1 MKVYAF
7 DLMPWPYLDQPSYYP
22 DTNAAYDPLRGQQIY
37 ADHLDLMVLYEDYG
51 FDAICINEHHAKPYG
66 LMPSPNIIAAALTQR
81 TRKIKIGLLG
91 NLPALHAHPVRLAEE
106 VAMLD
111 VMSGGRIISGFV
123 RGVPQ
128 EYLAL
133 SIPLEQARERLEEAW
148 DVVVKAWTTREPFE
162 WHGKYFTYD
171 RVCIWPRPLQQPHP
185 PIVLPA
191 DSDEGLSLAAR
202 RHVPTGVAYRSN
214 ARAREVF
221 DRYRRFAKDHGWT
234 PTPDDCHLLRH
245 IYVGETNAK
254 AREEAEPHLDYFWG
268 KLLSYHRGSMKLMG
282 QSPPPRPEVVRSA
295 SELPL
300 YELDFDLTQKEGMT
314 IVGDADYVVQEIQSQ
329 SRQLGVG
336 VIMGLFQ
343 FGSMPTPQAKQ
354 NIERFATSVLP
365 RRRASA

>member
-37 ADHLDLMVLYEDYG
+37 ADHLDLMVLYEEYG
-51 FDAICINEHHAKPYG
+51 FDAICINAH
-66 LMPSPNIIAAALTQR
+66 
-81 TRKIKIGLLG
+81 
-91 NLPALHAHPVRLAEE
+91 HAHPVRLAEE

-162 WHGKYFTYD
+162 WRGKHFTYD

-191 DSDEGLSLAAR
+191 DSDGGLSLAAR
-202 RHVPTGVAYRSN
+202 RHVPTGVAY
-214 ARAREVF
+214 
-221 DRYRRFAKDHGWT
+221 
-234 PTPDDCHLLRH
+234 
-245 IYVGETNAK
+245 
-254 AREEAEPHLDYFWG
+254 
-268 KLLSYHRGSMKLMG
+268 
-282 QSPPPRPEVVRSA
+282 
-295 SELPL
+295 
-300 YELDFDLTQKEGMT
+300 
-314 IVGDADYVVQEIQSQ
+314 
-329 SRQLGVG
+329 
-336 VIMGLFQ
+336 
-343 FGSMPTPQAKQ
+343 
-354 NIERFATSVLP
+354 
-365 RRRASA
+365 